1 MRSLHQVKEALHGK
15 LIPAVP
21 VPRYAGGKLHVHA
34 GSAYANY
41 LCRQNIGGVAVW
53 AHTGRGLHLTR
64 GQRTEVMDI
73 WKQELDG
80 GKLLIAGVGAL
91 PRPDL
96 TGQARLDRWKEDSLV
111 MAQDAIHGGA
121 DALLVF
127 PPVILLEHPPEQ
139 REAEIAQYHLE
150 LARLDCALIIFYLYE
165 EAGGISYSLS
175 LLQEL
180 LSISQA
186 VGIKIASLDSVMTM
200 QEISTLVT
208 GHFPD
213 KILITG
219 EDRMFGYSLMRGAQ
233 SALVGLGAAYPN
245 IQSDL
250 IQASIHRIPEKW
262 IDLTLRIDRYAE
274 GTFITP
280 MDKYILRMLWMLVL
294 AGVIPEEAAHD
305 PAGYVMTKEEVK
317 GLSQLIVTSK
327 LY

>member
-1 MRSLHQVKEALHGK
+1 MRSILQVKQALHGQ

-21 VPRYAGGKLHVHA
+21 VPRYADGKIHVHA

-64 GQRTEVMDI
+64 EQRHEVMNI

-80 GKLLIAGVGAL
+80 SKLLVAGVGAL

-96 TGQARLDRWKEDSLV
+96 SGQARLDRWRDDSV
-111 MAQDAIHGGA
+111 AMAQDAINGGA

-127 PPVILLEHPPEQ
+127 PPVILLEHPQQQ
-139 REAEIAQYHLE
+139 REAEIAQYHRE
-150 LARLDCALIIFYLYE
+150 LARLDCALILFYLYE

-180 LSISQA
+180 LSIPQA

-200 QEISTLVT
+200 QDISSLVT
-208 GHFPD
+208 GHYPD
-213 KILITG
+213 KILLTG
-219 EDRMFGYSLMRGAQ
+219 EDRMFGYSLMRGAH

-250 IQASIHRIPEKW
+250 IQASIQQNAEKL

-274 GTFITP
+274 GTFINP

-294 AGVIPEEAAHD
+294 AGVIPEESAHD
-305 PAGYVMTKEEVK
+305 PGGYVMTKEEVTALSELTVTA
-317 GLSQLIVTSK
+317 GL
-327 LY
+327 Y